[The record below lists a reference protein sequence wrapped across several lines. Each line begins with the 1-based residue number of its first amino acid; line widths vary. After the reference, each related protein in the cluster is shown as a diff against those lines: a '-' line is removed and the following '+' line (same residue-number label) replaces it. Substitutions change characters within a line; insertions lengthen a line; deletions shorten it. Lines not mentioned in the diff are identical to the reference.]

1 MQLRNVRIAPIFNYP
16 NLHLSARPVIL
27 KSQQQQR
34 SKLMAHEIETQ
45 NGKAS
50 FASFREPAW
59 HGLGTVF
66 TEEKTTSEMLAA
78 ANLNGWNVRLEDL
91 ETPSHLT
98 SDKAYQYVLRTNPT
112 DNSQTDILGVV
123 GERYHVMQNEDL
135 FSFGD
140 NILDGGGRW
149 ETAGSL
155 KGGRVVF
162 GALALERETVL
173 DPNGV
178 ADKIKTYLLINTSHD
193 GSIAIQASITPVRV
207 VCANTLNI
215 ALNTTKRKGGVKQSF
230 KIRHTQ
236 TASGKV
242 AVARET
248 LGMAH
253 KYMDSF
259 DLMAKAMIETEVSA
273 QQFNDIILAA
283 YPKPEKDSK
292 GAFKKWENKV
302 DVINDIYTG
311 EFNGMIAGNAWGAF
325 NALTERLDW
334 YRSARGGSNESILAS
349 ASGFDPAIN
358 AEKNRLLKVVQNKLQ
373 LV

>member
-1 MQLRNVRIAPIFNYP
+1 
-16 NLHLSARPVIL
+16 
-27 KSQQQQR
+27 
-34 SKLMAHEIETQ
+34 MAHELETQ
-45 NGKAS
+45 NGVAS

-66 TEEKTTSEMLAA
+66 TEEKNTNEMLVA
-78 ANLNGWNVRLEDL
+78 ANLHNWNVRLEEL
-91 ETPSHLT
+91 EIPSTLT
-98 SDKAYQYVLRTNPT
+98 SDKNYQYVVRTNPT
-112 DNSQTDILGVV
+112 DKTQTDVLGIV
-123 GERYHVMQNEDL
+123 GERYVPLQNEDL

-162 GALALERETVL
+162 GSLALERETVL

-193 GSIAIQASITPVRV
+193 GSVAIQASITPVRV
-207 VCANTLNI
+207 VCANTLNV
-215 ALNTTKRKGGVKQSF
+215 ALNRTKKKDGVKQSF

-236 TASGKV
+236 TAQGKV
-242 AVARET
+242 AVARQA
-248 LGMAH
+248 LGMANS
-253 KYMDSF
+253 YMDEF
-259 DLMAKAMIETEVSA
+259 DKMAHAMISKEISA

-283 YPKPEKDSK
+283 YPKPDKDTK
-292 GAFKKWENKV
+292 GAVKKWENKV
-302 DVINDIYTG
+302 DLINDIYTG
-311 EFNGMIAGNAWGAF
+311 EFNGMIANTAWGAF

-334 YRSARGGSNESILAS
+334 YRSARGGNNESMFAA
-349 ASGFDPAIN
+349 ASGFDPVIN
-358 AEKNRLLKVVQNKLQ
+358 AEKNRLLKVVQNTLQ

>member
-1 MQLRNVRIAPIFNYP
+1 
-16 NLHLSARPVIL
+16 
-27 KSQQQQR
+27 
-34 SKLMAHEIETQ
+34 MAHELETQ
-45 NGKAS
+45 NGVAS

-66 TEEKTTSEMLAA
+66 TEEKNTQEMLAA
-78 ANLNGWNVRLEDL
+78 ANLNNWNVRLEDM
-91 ETPSHLT
+91 TIPSHLT
-98 SDKAYQYVLRTNPT
+98 SDKTYQYVVRNNPT
-112 DNSQTDILGVV
+112 DSSQTDVLGVV
-123 GERYHVMQNEDL
+123 GERYHVLQNEDL

-149 ETAGSL
+149 ETAGAIR
-155 KGGRVVF
+155 GGRVVF
-162 GALALERETVL
+162 GSLALERETVL

-178 ADKIKTYLLINTSHD
+178 ADKVKTYLLINTSHD

-207 VCANTLNI
+207 VCANTLNL
-215 ALNTTKRKGGVKQSF
+215 ALGSKKKKNGIKQSF

-236 TASGKV
+236 TANGKV
-242 AVARET
+242 QIARET
-248 LGMAH
+248 LGLANA
-253 KYMDSF
+253 YMDEF
-259 DLMAKAMIETEVSA
+259 DIMAKAMIEKEVSA
-273 QQFNDIILAA
+273 TQFNDIILAA

-292 GAFKKWENKV
+292 GAVKKWENKV

-358 AEKNRLLKVVQNKLQ
+358 AEKNRLLKVVQNVMSLA
-373 LV
+373 

>member
-1 MQLRNVRIAPIFNYP
+1 
-16 NLHLSARPVIL
+16 
-27 KSQQQQR
+27 
-34 SKLMAHEIETQ
+34 MAHELEMQ
-45 NGKAS
+45 NGVAS

-66 TEEKTTSEMLAA
+66 TEEKNTNEMLVA
-78 ANLNGWNVRLEDL
+78 ANLHNWNVRLEEL
-91 ETPSHLT
+91 EIPSTLT
-98 SDKAYQYVLRTNPT
+98 SDKNYQYVVRTNPT
-112 DNSQTDILGVV
+112 DKTQTDVLGIV
-123 GERYHVMQNEDL
+123 GERYVPLQNEDL

-162 GALALERETVL
+162 GSLALERETVL

-193 GSIAIQASITPVRV
+193 GSVAIQASITPVRV
-207 VCANTLNI
+207 VCANTLNV
-215 ALNTTKRKGGVKQSF
+215 ALNRTKKKDGVKQSF

-236 TASGKV
+236 TAQGKV
-242 AVARET
+242 AVARQA
-248 LGMAH
+248 LGMANS
-253 KYMDSF
+253 YMDEF
-259 DLMAKAMIETEVSA
+259 DKMAHAMIAKEISA

-283 YPKPEKDSK
+283 YPKPDKDTK
-292 GAFKKWENKV
+292 GAVKKWENKV
-302 DVINDIYTG
+302 DLINDIYTG
-311 EFNGMIAGNAWGAF
+311 EFNGMIANTAWGAF

-334 YRSARGGSNESILAS
+334 YRSSRGGNNESMFAA
-349 ASGFDPAIN
+349 ASGFDPVIN
-358 AEKNRLLKVVQNKLQ
+358 AEKNRLLKVVQNTLQ

>member
-1 MQLRNVRIAPIFNYP
+1 
-16 NLHLSARPVIL
+16 
-27 KSQQQQR
+27 
-34 SKLMAHEIETQ
+34 MAHELETQ

-50 FASFREPAW
+50 FASLREPAW

-66 TEEKTTSEMLAA
+66 DTEKTTTEMLSL
-78 ANLNGWNVRLEDL
+78 ANLDNWNVRLEDL
-91 ETPSHLT
+91 DTPSHLT
-98 SDKAYQYVLRTNPT
+98 SDKNYQYVLRTNPT
-112 DNSQTDILGVV
+112 DKTQTDILGVV

-149 ETAGSL
+149 ETAGSI

-162 GALALERETVL
+162 GALALEREIVL

-178 ADKIKTYLLINTSHD
+178 ADVVKTYLLINTSHD

-207 VCANTLNI
+207 VCANTLNL
-215 ALNTTKRKGGVKQSF
+215 ALNTTKKKNGVKQSF

-242 AVARET
+242 AVARAT
-248 LGMAH
+248 LGLAH

-259 DLMAKAMIETEVSA
+259 DLMAKAMIEKEVNA
-273 QQFNDIILAA
+273 IDFNNIILAA

-334 YRSARGGSNESILAS
+334 YRSARGGNNESILAS
-349 ASGFDPAIN
+349 ASGFDPVIN
-358 AEKNRLLKVVQNKLQ
+358 AEKNRLLKIVQNTMS